1 MRKYGKSYKVEKVF
15 NKRQRGL
22 ENYMVKGVKNA
33 GFTMLELVVSIFL
46 IAVVIGTVLLVMS
59 ANLNVI
65 DKANDLL
72 VANALAQ
79 YTLEDV
85 SNIEFPPVYY
95 DRQSSFGDRIIINP
109 PSSTYK
115 KPEEVNETDL
125 KTQGN
130 DWTPEEMQDKYIVR
144 RYDFRYDGSGA
155 LLSDATQPD
164 TDRTMKH
171 RVDVYVLRKRDKSV
185 ILNDYIII
193 SRDGQ

>member
-59 ANLNVI
+59 ANLNII

-95 DRQSSFGDRIIINP
+95 DRQSRFGDRIINP
-109 PSSTYK
+109 SPPPTYK
-115 KPEEVNETDL
+115 GPDEIDPTTD
-125 KTQGN
+125 GG
-130 DWTPEEMQDKYIVR
+130 DWTPAEMQDKYIVR
-144 RYDFRYDGSGA
+144 RYDFRYDGSGN
-155 LLSDATQPD
+155 LLSDATDPD
-164 TDRTMKH
+164 SAMKH
-171 RVDVYVLRKRDKSV
+171 RIDVYVLRKRDKSV
-185 ILNDYIII
+185 ILKDYIII